1 MIGTENFA
9 TSLRVGLGT
18 LLAAGGLALAFV
30 PATPAA
36 AFTTSTGTLNVT
48 ASIGTTCTVGNVSI
62 GFGTITTA
70 SAVTTTGNL
79 QVSCSNGLT
88 YSLDLDPGVNPA
100 AANANRQLAN
110 GANRLGYNIY
120 TTNTFTTVWGSAMSG
135 GTSQSFTG
143 TGSNQVITAYLKVP
157 IQTAPPAG
165 LYTDTVTIT
174 ATF

>member
-1 MIGTENFA
+1 MAPAPRSRLRRDTDGDTHGLPGQGQELCWQGKEEKVIGTENFA

-70 SAVTTTGNL
+70 S
-79 QVSCSNGLT
+79 
-88 YSLDLDPGVNPA
+88 
-100 AANANRQLAN
+100 
-110 GANRLGYNIY
+110 
-120 TTNTFTTVWGSAMSG
+120 
-135 GTSQSFTG
+135 
-143 TGSNQVITAYLKVP
+143 
-157 IQTAPPAG
+157 
-165 LYTDTVTIT
+165 
-174 ATF
+174 